1 VGLTYSYRAKA
12 ADAVDV
18 RTAQVGFV
26 GLTDS
31 LNGVIFPDLIEFTGG
46 GPEALDRVVREKNV
60 VIISEGLSQHLQL
73 PVGGVLHVTGKGVDH
88 TVELRVVGIA
98 GKLAGF
104 PQEIGRNQQTAS
116 MGMAAA
122 LVSLDTF
129 REIVTD
135 PVLGKPD
142 PNAAILMR
150 FMATLA
156 PGAKPE
162 EVAKALRTEFTL
174 KYKMVVS
181 VTEEDIKMV
190 AQALQQSQVF
200 MIILTVI
207 SFVTAIFGV
216 FAVIYVAVNSRRL
229 EIGMMKAVGSSNGH
243 LLLTFML
250 EAVVMSVSAVLTG
263 ITAGE
268 VLAYFLQ
275 YSNAFMSEQA
285 VTFAMDTLVAP
296 LTVVLVVVASIISA
310 ALASRAVL
318 RRKAVQILRE
328 I

>member
-1 VGLTYSYRAKA
+1 
-12 ADAVDV
+12 
-18 RTAQVGFV
+18 
-26 GLTDS
+26 
-31 LNGVIFPDLIEFTGG
+31 
-46 GPEALDRVVREKNV
+46 
-60 VIISEGLSQHLQL
+60 
-73 PVGGVLHVTGKGVDH
+73 
-88 TVELRVVGIA
+88 
-98 GKLAGF
+98 
-104 PQEIGRNQQTAS
+104 
-116 MGMAAA
+116 MGTA

-129 REIVTD
+129 REIIND

-142 PNAAILMR
+142 LNAPVLMR
-150 FMATLA
+150 FLATLA

-181 VTEEDIKMV
+181 VAEEDIKF
-190 AQALQQSQVF
+190 ATQSLKQGQVF
-200 MIILTVI
+200 MIILTAI

-216 FAVIYVAVNSRRL
+216 FAVIYVAVNSRRM

-263 ITAGE
+263 ITAGAI
-268 VLAYFLQ
+268 LGYFLE
-275 YSNAFMSEQA
+275 YSNALMSEST
-285 VTFAMDTLVAP
+285 VTFAVDTLVAP
-296 LTVVLVVVASIISA
+296 TTVAMVVIASIISA